1 VRDETVR
8 TVTHSFDLTGATAV
22 VTGGGGLIGS
32 AVCDMLDDYGAT
44 VVVADVD
51 AAAGRAVESAAGFVR
66 TDVTSETDVRSLIDV
81 TADEYGGIDVLVNAA
96 YPRNDQYGRRYE
108 DVAVDDWRENVDRHL
123 TGCYVPTYYATQEMV
138 DSGGGS
144 VVNFGSIYGV
154 QAPDFTVYEG
164 TEMTSPVEYAAI
176 KGGIINLTRYLASYL
191 GPADVRVN
199 AVSPGGVFD
208 EQDQTFVDAY
218 ERRTPLGRMAT
229 PEDVAG
235 AVAYLASDAASYVT
249 GQNLVVDG
257 GWTVS

>member
-1 VRDETVR
+1 
-8 TVTHSFDLTGATAV
+8 VTHSFDLTGATAV

-32 AVCDMLDDYGAT
+32 AVCDMLDDHGAT

-51 AAAGRAVESAAGFVR
+51 AAAGRAVESAARFVR

-138 DSGGGS
+138 DGGGGS

-191 GPADVRVN
+191 GPAGVRVN

-208 EQDQTFVDAY
+208 EQDETFVDAY